1 MPVNSRYELYAARYP
16 VLPLRQAVIFP
27 HTIVTLLVGK
37 PRSIQALEAAAS
49 YDGHLIVVGLRDAD
63 CDDPGPDDIFEVGTL
78 VRILAQEPRTSG
90 GYEVRLEGQ
99 QRVHLLHL
107 DTQHGYLL
115 ARAEPLAEPQ
125 PPPREAAAQLRYLR
139 TLLDRYRA
147 AGGHL
152 SDDMLSILENA
163 EDLHVLT
170 DMLAS
175 HIVRDMPTRQRLLEL
190 LDPLARIE
198 QLAILLAGE
207 VEISELE
214 QRIKDRVREQIDR
227 SQREFYLREQLK
239 VIYHELSGSTESE
252 ADTLRQRIQERSLP
266 NDVAERLLREV
277 DRLEHMPNASS
288 EGAIVRTYIETLLA
302 LPWNEETTDNLDL
315 EHAQAVLEREHYGLE
330 HVKERILEF
339 LAVRKLTAGRPP
351 TQATVLCFVG
361 PPGVGKTSLGRSI
374 AQALGRTFARV
385 SLGGVRDEAEIR
397 GHRRTY
403 IGAYP
408 GRIITA
414 MRRAGTI
421 NPVIVLDEID
431 KLASDYR
438 GDPAAALLE
447 VLDPEQNQHF
457 TDHYLDVPY
466 DLSRV
471 LFIATAN
478 TLATVPRALRDRLEV
493 IEIEGYTEEE
503 KREIGRRHL
512 LPRQLAAHG
521 LSSDAIEF
529 PEPLWPILIRGYTY
543 EAGVRELDRQLAA
556 LCRKV
561 ARETVQQGQTRVR
574 LTKRRLFAYLGP
586 PRYDPAQIDREP
598 QVGVALGLGA
608 TAVGGVLLPVEV
620 AVMPGKGRL
629 QVTGQAGEVMQE
641 SARAALSFIRSRAT
655 SLAIPPE
662 RFEQSDI
669 HIHLP
674 EGAQP
679 KDGPSAGITMAI
691 AMISALTERPVR
703 ADMALTGEITLR
715 GRILPIGG
723 LREKVL
729 AAQRAGIR
737 HIVAPAEN
745 ARELPRI
752 PASVVHTLTFHWVR
766 TMDEVIALALLPTQ
780 PRDVLADTE
789 LTGKVE
795 TPLIPPQSL
804 EDNIPVEVQE

>member
-27 HTIVTLLVGK
+27 HTIVTLLIGK

-63 CDDPGPDDIFEVGTL
+63 CDEPAPGDVFEVGTL
-78 VRILAQEPRTSG
+78 ARILAQEPRTSG
-90 GYEVRLEGQ
+90 GYEVRLEGR
-99 QRVHLLHL
+99 QRVRLLHL

-115 ARAEPLAEPQ
+115 ARAEPLSEPQ

-139 TLLDRYRA
+139 TLLDRYCA

-152 SDDMLSILENA
+152 SDEILSILENA
-163 EDLHVLT
+163 EDLRLLT

-175 HIVRDMPTRQRLLEL
+175 HIIRDMPTRQRLLEL

-214 QRIKDRVREQIDR
+214 QRIKDRVREHIDR
-227 SQREFYLREQLK
+227 TQREFYLREQLK
-239 VIYHELSGSTESE
+239 VIYHELSGETGSE
-252 ADTLRQRIQERSLP
+252 ADALRQRIQARSLP
-266 NDVAERLLREV
+266 NEVAERLLREV
-277 DRLEHMPNASS
+277 DRLEHMPNASAES
-288 EGAIVRTYIETLLA
+288 AIVRTYIETLLA
-302 LPWNEETTDNLDL
+302 LPWTEETTDNLDL

-361 PPGVGKTSLGRSI
+361 PPGVGKTSLGRAI

-478 TLATVPRALRDRLEV
+478 TLATIPRALRDRLEV

-521 LSSDAIEF
+521 LSADALEL

-556 LCRKV
+556 LCRKI
-561 ARETVQQGQTRVR
+561 AREAVQHGQTRMR
-574 LTKRRLFAYLGP
+574 LTKRRLLAYLGP
-586 PRYDPAQIDREP
+586 PRYDPTQIDREP
-598 QVGVALGLGA
+598 QIGVAIGLGT
-608 TAVGGVLLPVEV
+608 TAVGGALLPVEV

-629 QVTGQAGEVMQE
+629 HVTGQAGEVMQE
-641 SARAALSFIRSRAT
+641 SARAALSFVRSRAT
-655 SLAIPPE
+655 SLGIPPE

-691 AMISALTERPVR
+691 AMISAFTERPVR
-703 ADMALTGEITLR
+703 ADLALTGEITLR

-723 LREKVL
+723 LREKAL

-752 PASVVHTLTFHWVR
+752 PASVIHTLTFHWVR
-766 TMDEVIALALLPTQ
+766 TMDDVIALALLPTQ
-780 PRDVLADTE
+780 PSDVLAGTE
-789 LTGKVE
+789 LAGKAAP
-795 TPLIPPQSL
+795 PLVPPQSL
-804 EDNIPVEVQE
+804 EDDLSLDAQE